1 MTACTP
7 IGKHGQVVRTGDS
20 QEAQRKRIC
29 WCTRK
34 RVIGKQPGKGR
45 PVRGARF
52 HAAVIHSMHRIRMR
66 HSRRSIEIRNAP
78 GERAARTRGPRRIR
92 GQLAEQDDSLDRA
105 DNTWRTHRGRAFTRR
120 RGTQTEEDDHHQAW
134 SKGPL
139 ARGSTQ
145 ATRAR
150 TQVPSARRNT
160 RAATKER
167 EGPSDSTKRGGPVE
181 WYRNSKPRVD
191 LVLLNMCAYRGVD
204 PRRSRLVGQT
214 VSSRDRP
221 LVSASRR
228 QYFQIGVNTPR
239 SSV

>member
-1 MTACTP
+1 M
-7 IGKHGQVVRTGDS
+7 RTGDS
-20 QEAQRKRIC
+20 QEARGKRIC
-29 WCTRK
+29 WCTRR
-34 RVIGKQPGKGR
+34 RVMGKQPGKGR

-52 HAAVIHSMHRIRMR
+52 HAAVIHSTHRSRMR

-78 GERAARTRGPRRIR
+78 GERAAMTRGPRRIR

-150 TQVPSARRNT
+150 TQVPSARRST
-160 RAATKER
+160 RTPTTKES
-167 EGPSDSTKRGGPVE
+167 EGPNDTPSTCRG
-181 WYRNSKPRVD
+181 
-191 LVLLNMCAYRGVD
+191 C
-204 PRRSRLVGQT
+204 
-214 VSSRDRP
+214 
-221 LVSASRR
+221 
-228 QYFQIGVNTPR
+228 
-239 SSV
+239 